1 MLYMHAKIRERK
13 AARKTK
19 LSRAEAHNERSAL
32 LAKFHTLPAE
42 EREPFETKAK
52 IQNMR
57 RKTEKSHGSQC
68 NDPDLQYG
76 IAVGDSLWG
85 LFSREQPIRP
95 EVIEHEAKL
104 LFPDRPVHPG
114 FTSGM
119 ADLRREFL
127 DKSFV
132 HDSGHVC
139 DLEI

>member
-1 MLYMHAKIRERK
+1 MHGHLSPACWNLACEAKVPIRAHSRKRSITGAYSRPNMLYMHAKIRERK

-85 LFSREQPIRP
+85 VVFQG
-95 EVIEHEAKL
+95 A
-104 LFPDRPVHPG
+104 
-114 FTSGM
+114 
-119 ADLRREFL
+119 ADSARSHRT
-127 DKSFV
+127 
-132 HDSGHVC
+132 
-139 DLEI
+139 